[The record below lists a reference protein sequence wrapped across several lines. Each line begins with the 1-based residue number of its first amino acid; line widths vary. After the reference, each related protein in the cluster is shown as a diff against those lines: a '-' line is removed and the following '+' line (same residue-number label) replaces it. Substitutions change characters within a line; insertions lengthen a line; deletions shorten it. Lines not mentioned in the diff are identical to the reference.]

1 MKKSER
7 EQKAEQIAR
16 TVRSIVQAE
25 EISRRKKTERL
36 RKLRQMADS
45 GADSERKKP
54 ADGGDT
60 RA

>member
-45 GADSERKKP
+45 GERQKP
-54 ADGGDT
+54 ADGGET